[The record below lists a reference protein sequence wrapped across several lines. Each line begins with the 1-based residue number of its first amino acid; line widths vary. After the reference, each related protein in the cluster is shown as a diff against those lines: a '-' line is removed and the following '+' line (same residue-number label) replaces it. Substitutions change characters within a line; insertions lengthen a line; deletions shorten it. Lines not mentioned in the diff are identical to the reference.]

1 MQYLQGSQAVSDLS
15 DNAASPKPQK
25 TTPRWRRWAAEVLL
39 FIVIVAGVQLW
50 QTRNAP
56 RGPAPEFAGHLVD
69 GQPFDLAAWRAAHAG
84 RPVLLYFWAEW
95 CPICKTTAGN
105 VTNVSADWPVTS
117 IAIQSGTAEQVAGVM
132 AAKGYRWPTLPD
144 PAAGSVCG
152 NSVWPAP
159 RRSSSSTRPATSV
172 SSRSATPANSACAC
186 ACGGRAGGLHENA
199 VSGAGAGTCH
209 PGFRAAR
216 EHSGS
221 RWRRRH
227 RPRSGQ
233 PASADRAPGRTIFG
247 CGQGQRALVRAV
259 RHSARHGTREKR
271 KSAFFP
277 GRPRQ
282 SGMWPCAARLIPSS
296 V

>member
-25 TTPRWRRWAAEVLL
+25 PTPRWRRWAAEGLL
-39 FIVIVAGVQLW
+39 FIAIVAGVQLW
-50 QTRNAP
+50 QTRDAP
-56 RGPAPEFAGHLVD
+56 RGPAPEFAGRLVD

-144 PAAGSVCG
+144 PAAGGSAAIRSGRHPGV
-152 NSVWPAP
+152 
-159 RRSSSSTRPATSV
+159 RRHQPGWRRPFRLARLHQRTRPA
-172 SSRSATPANSACAC
+172 PALVV
-186 ACGGRAGGLHENA
+186 GGPGGLHENA

-216 EHSGS
+216 EHAGS

-247 CGQGQRALVRAV
+247 RGQGQRALVRAV

-277 GRPRQ
+277 GRPRR